1 MNIRKTILLSAVA
14 VAFAAPGL
22 SSATSLWHQ
31 SNLER
36 GDTFYPDHL
45 KSSKT
50 RAEVVQELEVARQ
63 DGTFST
69 SLAINRNYSIFK
81 KTPGSGKTRAE
92 VLNELLTMSAEEKN
106 RMEELYSGGSGR

>member
-50 RAEVVQELEVARQ
+50 RAEVVRELEVARQ
-63 DGTFST
+63 DGTLSRSVAIDRNFS
-69 SLAINRNYSIFK
+69 IIK
-81 KTPGSGKTRAE
+81 KPLVSGKTRAE
-92 VLNELLTMSAEEKN
+92 VQNELLTMSAEEKN
-106 RMEELYSGGSGR
+106 RMEELYSGGSNR